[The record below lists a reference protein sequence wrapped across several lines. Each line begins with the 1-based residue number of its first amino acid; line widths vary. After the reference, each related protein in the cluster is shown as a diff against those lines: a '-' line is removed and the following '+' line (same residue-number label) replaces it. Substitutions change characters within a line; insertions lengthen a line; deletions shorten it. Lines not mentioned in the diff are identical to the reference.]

1 MKRPSDW
8 PLHFVLY
15 PMIFRICPVLI
26 LVIVQ
31 EISKKK
37 VKWRIGICILALFKQ
52 SNYNVS

>member
-8 PLHFVLY
+8 PLYFILY

-37 VKWRIGICILALFKQ
+37 VKWRIVICILALFMQ
-52 SNYNVS
+52 SNYNIS